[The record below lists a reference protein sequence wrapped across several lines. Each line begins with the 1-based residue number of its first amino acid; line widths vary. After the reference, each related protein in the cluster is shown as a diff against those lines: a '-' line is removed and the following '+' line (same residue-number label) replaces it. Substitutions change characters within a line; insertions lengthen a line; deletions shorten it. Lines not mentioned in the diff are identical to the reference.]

1 MLNPLMMV
9 FPKKSL
15 KLERLKKTRI
25 NKSDKSVHPNLQGF
39 NPTPRIFEVY
49 VFPPFGKA
57 FKSSKQ
63 NLNKNF
69 HMFQKKLPS
78 LKELFVD
85 KIESKG
91 SLLPWRRATTSLQEQ
106 VEVSVGG
113 KPVVKTEAGWE
124 KLMLHTSVG
133 KEHTSVSDWE
143 IAV

>member
-1 MLNPLMMV
+1 MV

-63 NLNKNF
+63 NLNTNF
-69 HMFQKKLPS
+69 HIVSKKYQVSRNFLLTRLRAKEACCHEEELLQAFKKRLKSLLEVNLS
-78 LKELFVD
+78 LK
-85 KIESKG
+85 
-91 SLLPWRRATTSLQEQ
+91 PRQ
-106 VEVSVGG
+106 V
-113 KPVVKTEAGWE
+113 E